1 MARPL
6 LDVHCIEKVGCEYP
20 MQLKVAMDDGT
31 VQTYNLEVKQPI
43 ENPSFREAMDAL
55 DRMMEIVED
64 GFGYY
69 KERKYR
75 RNR

>member
-1 MARPL
+1 MANPL
-6 LDVHCIEKVGCEYP
+6 LDVNCIRKPGCEYP
-20 MQLKVAMDDGT
+20 MQIRVAMDDGS

-55 DRMMEIVED
+55 DRMMEIVEN
-64 GFGYY
+64 GFGCS

-75 RNR
+75 RN